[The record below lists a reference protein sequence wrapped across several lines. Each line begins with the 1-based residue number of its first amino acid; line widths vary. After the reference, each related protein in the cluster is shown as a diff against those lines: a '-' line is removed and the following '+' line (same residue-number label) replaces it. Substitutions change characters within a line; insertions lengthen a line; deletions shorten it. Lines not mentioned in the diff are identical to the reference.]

1 MFIFKNATILVFV
14 PPGFQLAQGIETG
27 QRIQMG
33 QALLEK
39 IAT

>member
-1 MFIFKNATILVFV
+1 LVFV
-14 PPGFQLAQGIETG
+14 PPGFQLAPGIETG

-39 IAT
+39 LS